1 MLELSTYPLLEPP
14 EKELIAKEL
23 IIHIDG
29 VARGN
34 PGEGG
39 IGVIIETP
47 DGETVEEIGR
57 YIGVTTNNYAEYEAL
72 LTALKTAV
80 KYNPSKVTVFSDSQL
95 LVRQMNGIY
104 QIKSKHLIPLYK
116 QSRSLIDKIGNVIII
131 HVPREK
137 NKEADKLANRA
148 VNLKLS

>member
-1 MLELSTYPLLEPP
+1 LKTR
-14 EKELIAKEL
+14 EL

-47 DGETVEEIGR
+47 DGKKVEEIGK
-57 YIGVTTNNYAEYEAL
+57 YIGVTTNNYAEYKAL
-72 LTALKTAV
+72 LTALKAAL
-80 KYNPSKVTVFSDSQL
+80 KYKPSKVTIFSDSQL
-95 LVRQMNGIY
+95 LVRQINGIY
-104 QIKSKHLIPLYK
+104 RIRSEHLIPLYK
-116 QSRSLIDKIGNVIII
+116 ESRSLIEKIGNVIII

-137 NKEADKLANRA
+137 NKESDKLANKA